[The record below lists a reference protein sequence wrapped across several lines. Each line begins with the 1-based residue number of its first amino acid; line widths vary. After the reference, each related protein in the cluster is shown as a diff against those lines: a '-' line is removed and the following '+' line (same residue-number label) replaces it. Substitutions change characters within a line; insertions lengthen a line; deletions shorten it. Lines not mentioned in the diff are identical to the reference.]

1 MSVYSLTTASEKAIG
16 MLLTAGGGSETLLLR
31 RPECERRIELHIE
44 QTDTFIEAVISAGA
58 AQHSIKLPS
67 GDSANDQHLAD
78 FIEAIA
84 NGTADTAEQ
93 ASAKVGPFDR
103 LVLAETAA
111 VNQQLTTADMVNNP
125 PHYTGHPSGVECIE
139 VAEHLPFCL
148 GNAFKYLFRR
158 DQKDQTLENINKAI
172 WYLERHVTS
181 WPDIEWSLPT
191 DVRDLLGSIAAREP
205 HPFGGVMLIIGAP
218 AQCGGYDAAICMLRE
233 EADRL
238 SRGAE
243 PRRAA

>member
-44 QTDTFIEAVISAGA
+44 AADTFIEAVISAGA

-67 GDSANDQHLAD
+67 GDSANGQHLAD

-93 ASAKVGPFDR
+93 APVKVGPFDH
-103 LVLAETAA
+103 LVLAEAA
-111 VNQQLTTADMVNNP
+111 AANQQPTTADMVNHP

-158 DQKDQTLENINKAI
+158 DQKDQTLENVNKAI
-172 WYLERHVTS
+172 WYLERHTTS
-181 WPDIEWSLPT
+181 WPEIDWSLPS
-191 DVRDLLGSIAAREP
+191 DVRDLLGSVAAREP

-218 AQCGGYDAAICMLRE
+218 SQCGGYDAAICMLRE
-233 EADRL
+233 EAERL